1 MDAVDWTALSVL
13 VAVVLG
19 AVGYLA
25 RDLHVQLHRLEAR
38 IDARFEQVD
47 ARFDR
52 VDSRFDRVDSRFEQV
67 DNRFDRVEQR
77 IDGLTERYV
86 RHLEAHAAH

>member
-13 VAVVLG
+13 VAVVVG

-25 RDLHVQLHRLEAR
+25 RDLHVQVHRLEAR

-47 ARFDR
+47 TRFDR
-52 VDSRFDRVDSRFEQV
+52 VDS
-67 DNRFDRVEQR
+67 RFDRVEQR

>member
-1 MDAVDWTALSVL
+1 MEAVDWTALGVL
-13 VAVVLG
+13 AAVVLG

-25 RDLHVQLHRLEAR
+25 RELHVQLHRLEAR
-38 IDARFEQVD
+38 LDARFEQIERRFEQID

-52 VDSRFDRVDSRFEQV
+52 VERRLDD
-67 DNRFDRVEQR
+67 
-77 IDGLTERYV
+77 LTERYV